1 MVLTAEKKEE
11 IRLRYLEVD
20 TSNVA
25 DVLHSMNLL
34 QQGLA
39 ADFGPY
45 PDTCKRMAGWAYT
58 IRGQMTPYPQGGD
71 ADKMAACQGLS
82 PGEISVWSGNGEG
95 ICYFGEL
102 IALGMKER
110 GCTGALLDGGIRDVR
125 WIGEHGFPVFARYRT
140 PVQSIGR
147 WKVNACQVPVY
158 MRGHDGGNV
167 IVRPGDFI
175 LCDDDGAIV
184 IPIEHVEAVLL
195 ESERL
200 TQVEKN
206 IRIELANGLSL
217 GDALKKY
224 GHV

>member
-25 DVLHSMNLL
+25 DVLDSMNLL

-82 PGEISVWSGNGEG
+82 PGEVSVWSGNGEG

>member
-1 MVLTAEKKEE
+1 
-11 IRLRYLEVD
+11 
-20 TSNVA
+20 
-25 DVLHSMNLL
+25 
-34 QQGLA
+34 
-39 ADFGPY
+39 
-45 PDTCKRMAGWAYT
+45 
-58 IRGQMTPYPQGGD
+58 
-71 ADKMAACQGLS
+71 
-82 PGEISVWSGNGEG
+82 
-95 ICYFGEL
+95 
-102 IALGMKER
+102 MKER

-158 MRGHDGGNV
+158 MRGHDEGNV

>member
-25 DVLHSMNLL
+25 DVLDGMNLL

-158 MRGHDGGNV
+158 MRGHDEGNV